1 MTKRRA
7 RTPSWE
13 RLLQAAVLLQTRFPD
28 AVLVGGTAAALHA
41 QHRVSFDADHVL
53 ADLRGKFDTALAEL
67 ESVAGWETA
76 RVQRP
81 VQVLGSLDGIETG
94 VRQLIRSAPLETM
107 QLNTQYGV
115 LTLPTL
121 PEMLRIKAWLIVRRN
136 ATRDY
141 LDVAALSDRLGDE
154 AAVQTLSKMDVL
166 YPQASGE
173 SVLQQVMKQ
182 LVAPA
187 PYDLDQVSLHEYRA
201 LLPRWQAW
209 DAVQAQCVKL
219 AMRLADHEASASE

>member
-1 MTKRRA
+1 MTERPLH
-7 RTPSWE
+7 TPSWE
-13 RLLQAAVLLQTRFPD
+13 RLLEAAVALQTHFPD

-53 ADLRGKFDTALAEL
+53 ADLRGKFDAALAEL
-67 ESVAGWETA
+67 QSIAGWQTA

-107 QLNTQYGV
+107 TLDTQYGA
-115 LTLPTL
+115 LTLPTP
-121 PEMLRIKAWLIVRRN
+121 PEMLRIKAWLVVRRN

-154 AAVQTLSKMDVL
+154 AAVQALSTMDEL

-173 SVLQQVMKQ
+173 SVLQQIMKQ

-187 PYDLDQVSLHEYRA
+187 PYDLDAVNLREYRA
-201 LLPRWQAW
+201 LLPRWQDW
-209 DAVQAQCVKL
+209 DAVQAQCATL
-219 AMRLADHEASASE
+219 AMRLADHEASAAD